1 MKNRI
6 RALAWAAFTAFCLTA
21 LGFAQTSVTITG
33 PPPGNSYDGIYVS
46 PYYAT
51 VGGVA
56 NTPITCDD
64 FADETHPGSTWN
76 VTITPFSNSMTNTA
90 WTNVS
95 ATNSGLYGAA
105 GWLTQQILAAA
116 PYSNNQIIYSF
127 ALWAL
132 FDPQGVESYLAS
144 NPITSGPLTT
154 AQLCDDIFGDTT
166 GCTTTTI
173 SDKNP
178 TMDLLYTATTSG
190 FTASQF
196 GMYVLSPDLGN
207 TTTVCTAESK
217 GATACPAQEF
227 LMVPEGGAALA
238 YLLIAA
244 LSCFAAMLFRSRRKD
259 MGSAIA

>member
-1 MKNRI
+1 
-6 RALAWAAFTAFCLTA
+6 
-21 LGFAQTSVTITG
+21 VTITG

-56 NTPITCDD
+56 NTPVVCDD
-64 FADETHPGSTWN
+64 FADASNPKSTWN
-76 VTITPFSNSMTNTA
+76 ATITPFSNSMTNTA
-90 WTNVS
+90 WTNES
-95 ATNSGLYGAA
+95 AANSSLYGAD
-105 GWLTQQILAAA
+105 GWLTQQVLAA
-116 PYSNNQIIYSF
+116 PSGSNAQIIDSY
-127 ALWAL
+127 ALWAV

-144 NPITSGPLTT
+144 HPITSGSLTT

-173 SDKNP
+173 SNSNS
-178 TMDLLYTATTSG
+178 THLLYTAEFSG

-227 LMVPEGGAALA
+227 ITIPEGGAALA
-238 YLLIAA
+238 YLLIAG
-244 LSCFAAMLFRSRRKD
+244 LCCFATMFHSRHDYVGR
-259 MGSAIA
+259 GTA